1 MPPPPS
7 DGRVEHRAED
17 RGRDDL
23 GRDDLGRDDLV
34 LPVHEREVNCV
45 ANCASHGLSFT
56 ERKWFGVI
64 ASVVIRHGLELDE
77 VVRGLLEPGRERRVA
92 ERGGAVLPKVMLFA
106 PARRSDVG
114 SAFALALLA
123 WREAGREVGVLTGG
137 IVGLVR
143 GGRDERSRAA
153 AYSAAWNS
161 FCGLSCGQAR
171 YIGAVLVDGA

>member
-1 MPPPPS
+1 MAEKTLAEMTLAEMTLACLCVS
-7 DGRVEHRAED
+7 GRLTV
-17 RGRDDL
+17 
-23 GRDDLGRDDLV
+23 V
-34 LPVHEREVNCV
+34 TI
-45 ANCASHGLSFT
+45 CASRGLS
-56 ERKWFGVI
+56 
-64 ASVVIRHGLELDE
+64 
-77 VVRGLLEPGRERRVA
+77 GLLEPERERGVA

-106 PARRSDVG
+106 PARRSAVI

-143 GGRDERSRAA
+143 GGRDDRSRAA